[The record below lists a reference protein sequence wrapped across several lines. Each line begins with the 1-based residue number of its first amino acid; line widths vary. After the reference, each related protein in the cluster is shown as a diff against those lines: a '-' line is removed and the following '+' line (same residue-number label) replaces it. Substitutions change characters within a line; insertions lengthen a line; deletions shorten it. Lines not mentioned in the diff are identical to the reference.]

1 MASEDDQVEI
11 IDRTTPY
18 RGYLRV
24 DTYRLRHQIFDQGWS
39 EEMHRE
45 VMERGHA
52 VGVLPYDPVADRVIL
67 IEQFRIGGYCAP
79 GFSPWQI
86 ECVAGM
92 IEPGHGAEDTA
103 RREALEEADVVVG
116 ALEPIAHYLTS
127 PGGSTE
133 SIQLFCGHADS
144 SGVGG
149 IHGLAHEH
157 EFIRVFTAPAYEAFD
172 MVGNGH
178 VANSMTVIAL
188 QWLKLNRELMRDRW
202 GPHYQIGDL

>member
-1 MASEDDQVEI
+1 MSDDDEQVQI
-11 IDRTTPY
+11 VDRVTPY

-24 DTYRLRHQIFDQGWS
+24 DAYRLRHKVFDRGWS
-39 EEMHRE
+39 DEMHRE

-52 VGVLPYDPVADRVIL
+52 VGVLPYDPVADRVVL

-86 ECVAGM
+86 ECIAGM
-92 IEPGHGAEDTA
+92 IEPGHEAEETA
-103 RREALEEADVVVG
+103 RREAREEADLEVG
-116 ALEPIAHYLTS
+116 ALQQIAHYLTS
-127 PGGSTE
+127 PGGTSE
-133 SIQLFCGHADS
+133 SIRLYCGHADS
-144 SGVGG
+144 GGVGG
-149 IHGLAHEH
+149 IHGLHHEH
-157 EFIRVFTAPAYEAFD
+157 EFIRVFSVPAYEAFD
-172 MVGNGH
+172 MIADGR